1 MRRHFHAAAVSPL
14 ALTELPAVTSDL
26 PEQLVN
32 SVLVGAGVMA
42 VSWALHADAGY
53 GLHDGAIAFGAA
65 IAGKSFLDLLPQTI
79 WFKPRSHSEPTTTE
93 TDRPEPH
100 TVRIARLEMATLLE
114 DAIAVNGSDSLQIPS
129 DDRFRRAGITRWHS
143 TNRAR
148 VVGYFP
154 PDVLFPVTS
163 GAKRGTFLRSG
174 TLASALEDVKARR
187 VYPLLAV
194 TVSE

>member
-1 MRRHFHAAAVSPL
+1 MRRHFHATAASPL
-14 ALTELPAVTSDL
+14 ALTELPTVTSDL

-32 SVLVGAGVMA
+32 SVLVGVGVLA
-42 VSWALHADAGY
+42 VSWAIHADAAT
-53 GLHDGAIAFGAA
+53 GLHDGAIAFGVV
-65 IAGKSFLDLLPQTI
+65 IALKSFLDLLPQTI
-79 WFKPRSHSEPTTTE
+79 WFKPRSHTEPIQTDV
-93 TDRPEPH
+93 DRPEPH

-114 DAIAVNGSDSLQIPS
+114 DSIAVNGPDSLQIPS

-154 PDVLFPVTS
+154 PDVLFPVMS
-163 GAKRGTFLRSG
+163 GSKRGTFLRAG

-187 VYPLLAV
+187 VYPLLAS